1 MKSGDILGGIASST
15 NTVTGVISGLAS
27 NQGTKLPLSA
37 VNKNN
42 SDDDNDDQN
51 NQDNTVGKDNLKAA
65 QANNNFYANMG
76 VNLGFNKSSSN
87 SKSHN
92 EFGVVTT
99 IRGKDE
105 NSSITYNNVKN
116 IEYVGT
122 QAKDTK
128 FIYNNVENI
137 NKTAVELNNS
147 YSSTSKSSGISAGAT
162 INYNNGFQAE
172 ANAVSISAS
181 KSNMNSNGTIYQ
193 NGRFVNVDEVHNNTK
208 NMTLSGFNQEG
219 GTVTGNIENLTI
231 ESKQNTSTTKGS
243 TKGGSLSVSANGIP
257 SGSANYSKTNGERRV
272 VDNASTFIIGDG
284 SDLKVAKVENTASA
298 IGTTENGKLSIDEYV
313 GYNLENVDK
322 LKTAGGSVG
331 VSTSGVTSIGVNY
344 SDKKQEGI
352 TKNTVIGNVEIG
364 KSSGDEIN
372 KDLDTMTEITEDRDF
387 KTNVNV
393 ESQTIKYALNPSQF
407 KEDLQI
413 AIIEGKATGRTVVK
427 TIDNVINGDK
437 SQDIGDAE
445 RRSLIEIKEAIV
457 RVQTAPAMDIIAE
470 KDLADKNIQARLG
483 VEIEKFDPNDPT
495 LSEKVRERI
504 DELKAEGKEIVA
516 FYDKVTKKIFINQ
529 NAKDEEVRASIAREY
544 KIKEDLELG
553 RGKENDKGQLRS
565 TVAGEIAYDEI
576 KDRLKK
582 GDKNPISASSFD
594 VAKMDKDSEVT
605 ADGYTDYLEADLK
618 KAGTYVKY
626 SLISGYHDFGLWFLS
641 SENRKKHYAESDKIQ
656 ENFKN
661 DLKAIDKELEEAL
674 DKERKAK
681 ELLPKVEMVLSNTKN
696 PNVRKAFE
704 NYFEYLKRQ
713 SDTDDTFLFNSY
725 KGAGIGLAE
734 GTIEFYAAEV
744 LGTATVALAG
754 ISMLFRG
761 DTRIETPKE
770 NKKNSYIPKENRIT
784 ITSSEALKL
793 KKFFP
798 DYYTNQMGH
807 YNVLGLVENDGIPR
821 NTSTLENDP
830 RISEDIAAYYNGERS
845 KLENKG
851 YVVGNIVGNIAGYK
865 LASEGAFYKNNST
878 NITDKVETPKIKPV
892 EDIIG
897 TKTGNKKLNNAIN
910 TRGKEYYL
918 KQLDEKKA
926 PVFATISDE
935 KLTSFQNEANRLPY
949 NPVLK
954 SPVKYPN
961 LTDSENKFL
970 NDYMN
975 KEMPGKIVSK
985 YNDVNKYEYNATTN
999 PGPLSIGDDPAINNF
1014 YGGMYNDASNES
1026 GIFVRMGDK
1035 IKPYGSWY
1043 TKVSKNS
1050 EVEARVDLAIKKW
1063 WVKPNGE
1070 IKIRGLEAEKSILDT
1085 MYYIKF
1091 PEGIPKYKGPVGYQG
1106 GPFLGGLDQ
1115 EQYFIPDS
1123 WEYGEIIETYPVK

>member
-1 MKSGDILGGIASST
+1 MKSGDIL
-15 NTVTGVISGLAS
+15 SGLAS
-27 NQGTKLPLSA
+27 NQGTKLPTSA

-42 SDDDNDDQN
+42 SNDDDDDDDKN
-51 NQDNTVGKDNLKAA
+51 NQTNTVGKDNLKAA

-76 VNLGFNKSSSN
+76 VNLGFNKSSSK
-87 SKSHN
+87 SKSHS
-92 EFGVVTT
+92 ESAVVTT
-99 IRGKDE
+99 IKGKDE

-116 IEYVGT
+116 VEYVGT